1 MTLKRAEMQ
10 SVGEML
16 IAVTRLRLRGVE
28 ALLCR
33 CYRNNNVLYRA
44 ENWKVSDSEFLPH
57 GNAEM
62 KMLSLVLSI
71 IQYIHMS
78 AMVRHL
84 IFNLSAFIDW
94 LKIKITFPR
103 LWEGRVGIKLRS
115 WIWWHASKVST
126 YEVEAR
132 GSPWGVQDFLK
143 QKNQLEGKELPLKI
157 STENIL

>member
-1 MTLKRAEMQ
+1 MTLKKAEMQ

-16 IAVTRLRLRGVE
+16 ITVTKLRLRGVE

-33 CYRNNNVLYRA
+33 CYRNNNVLYMA
-44 ENWKVSDSEFLPH
+44 ENWKDSEFLPH
-57 GNAEM
+57 RNAEM

-78 AMVRHL
+78 DMVQHL
-84 IFNLSAFIDW
+84 IFNLSGFIYW
-94 LKIKITFPR
+94 FKIKITFPR
-103 LWEGRVGIKLRS
+103 LRRGGRVGIKLRS

-126 YEVEAR
+126 YVVEAR
-132 GSPWGVQDFLK
+132 GLSWGVKDFLH